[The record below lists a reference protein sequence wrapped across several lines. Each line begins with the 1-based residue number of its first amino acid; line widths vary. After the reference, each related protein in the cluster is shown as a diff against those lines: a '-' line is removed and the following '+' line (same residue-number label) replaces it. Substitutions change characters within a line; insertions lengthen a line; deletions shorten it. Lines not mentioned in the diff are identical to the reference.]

1 MKTNAELQK
10 EVQDA
15 IKWEPLLNAAEIGVT
30 AKEGVVTLTGSVDN
44 YAKKAQAEDAAKS
57 VTGVKA
63 VVEKI
68 EINNSGWGSTSDGD
82 IAKEIVSALKWNFQV
97 PNEIVK
103 VKVENG
109 WVTLDGELNWNFQRD
124 AARDAVRHL
133 TGVKGVTNNLKI
145 KSETQDVI
153 EQKDIENAIT
163 RNWSMTD
170 ANITVKVSGSWVTLT
185 GIVDSWYQKEE
196 AGRIAWKAQ
205 GVEMVVNDLVVEYDY
220 ALID

>member
-109 WVTLDGELNWNFQRD
+109 WVTLDGELNWNYQRD

-196 AGRIAWKAQ
+196 AGRIAWKAP

-220 ALID
+220 ALVN

>member
-196 AGRIAWKAQ
+196 AGRIAWKAP